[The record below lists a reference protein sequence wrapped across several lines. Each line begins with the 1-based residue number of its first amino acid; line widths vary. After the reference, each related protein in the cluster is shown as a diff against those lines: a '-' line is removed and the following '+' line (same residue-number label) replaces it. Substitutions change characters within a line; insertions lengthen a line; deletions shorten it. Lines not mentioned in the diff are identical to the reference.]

1 MTNTEGFDLDHGQEP
16 AVQATAPN
24 ARSGTRKTRTAT
36 REPPREPMRG
46 ETVYR
51 GRNGEVLTRSA
62 VINSGDPLYFDPSI
76 IPEGWEYQWNT
87 TDVYG
92 SKDVAR
98 QQSNIMY
105 RQGWRPVPAE
115 RHPGVFM
122 PHDYKGPVMVTGAIL
137 EERPK
142 GMCDEAREQ
151 QVVEARQQMRTQSES
166 VMGKMSKALPD
177 GYASP
182 NATQRRS
189 FKTGGDNLRMSIDK
203 ALDAPTPS
211 YQPADDSIP

>member
-1 MTNTEGFDLDHGQEP
+1 MTSTEGFDLDHGQES
-16 AVQATAPN
+16 VQATAP
-24 ARSGTRKTRTAT
+24 ATRSRSRNGNRTAT
-36 REPPREPMRG
+36 REPPREPVRG

-51 GRNGEVLTRSA
+51 GRNGEVLTRST
-62 VINSGDPLYFDPSI
+62 VINSGDPLYFDPAI
-76 IPEGWEYQWNT
+76 VPDGWEYQWNT

-92 SKDVAR
+92 SKDHTR
-98 QQSNIMY
+98 QQSIIMY

-122 PHDYKGPVMVTGAIL
+122 PHDYKGPVTVAGAML

-142 GMCDEAREQ
+142 GMCDEARIQ
-151 QVVEARQQMRTQSES
+151 QVAEARQQMRTQSDS
-166 VMGKMSKALPD
+166 VMGKMNKALPD

-189 FKTGGDNLRMSIDK
+189 FKTGGDNLRMSIDR